1 MRRITLILLIWAL
14 FFQVEVPVQARSNP
28 FLSIFSRHNKDI
40 SGVLEYVKKAQSYLN
55 DSPNLIAA
63 KENIDSAFSL
73 CGRLRIEQPAELHL
87 IRAKYFMLKKDYSG
101 ASQEAM
107 TALEKAR
114 DQNQK
119 KNEADILTFLG
130 KYYLNTGFFNESI
143 NFFNESISVAHK
155 EKLKGIIAGDYLG
168 IAYVYNALKKLPE
181 YQEFLKK
188 SMNSAKSDK
197 DTANLLMSYFR
208 YGTSLTEID
217 KNFKKADSLLRKCV
231 ELSALKKD
239 TLFFGLA
246 WANLGWNFYVEQKY
260 DSAIT
265 CYNRSLYYSLA
276 EKRYSTSANS
286 YGNLGTIYRDLGDRK
301 KALYYYDNAISQANS
316 GDDPYIMAWVYND
329 MSQMYLRNRDT
340 ANAYLSYVN
349 YKKYSDIDLQR
360 ANMKG
365 LDEASARYEADSH
378 RKEVELLSLKLRNQR
393 LLIYG
398 SSGLFI
404 LTISVILLIFNRA
417 KINAKRK
424 ISEMDHKI
432 SEVTLAN
439 LRQQMNPHFIFN
451 TLNSIQYYMYQ
462 HDKLATNNYLTKF
475 SSLMRKVLENS
486 QHTAIPLRDEL
497 DALQLYLDLEK
508 IRFKD
513 KFNYFISID
522 DEIDPLMFKIPTM
535 LIQPYVENSICH
547 GLMPADHNGQIKIDV
562 KLEKNYLA
570 CTIEDNGIGRQAAM
584 EKKARQ
590 NGNHNSLGTQITSSR
605 LDIVNALCGTCLK
618 TIYSDLKDENGVPV
632 GTKVEIHIPIMT

>member
-1 MRRITLILLIWAL
+1 MRQFTLSLLVCVLL
-14 FFQVEVPVQARSNP
+14 FRVQVPVQARSNP
-28 FLSIFSRHNKDI
+28 FHSFFSRTTQDN
-40 SGVLEYVKKAQSYLN
+40 SGVLAYVKKAQAGLV
-55 DSPNLIAA
+55 DPPNLIVL
-63 KENIDSAFSL
+63 KEYIDSAYNL
-73 CGRLRIEQPAELHL
+73 CNKLKIEQPAELHL
-87 IRAKYFMLKKDYSG
+87 VRAKYLMLKKDYSE
-101 ASQEAM
+101 SSREAM
-107 TALEKAR
+107 TALEIAR

-119 KNEADILTFLG
+119 KNEADILTFFG
-130 KYYLNTGFFNESI
+130 RYYLNTGFYNESI
-143 NFFNESISVAHK
+143 DYFNESISLSQK
-155 EKLKGIIAGDYLG
+155 EKLKGIIAADYLG
-168 IAYVYNALKKLPE
+168 IAYVYNALKKMPE

-188 SMNSAKSDK
+188 ALNSAKSEL

-208 YGTSLTEID
+208 LGTSLTEID
-217 KNFKKADSLLRKCV
+217 RNFKKADSLLRKCV
-231 ELSALKKD
+231 ELSSLKKD

-286 YGNLGTIYRDLGDRK
+286 YGNLGTIYRDLGDGK
-301 KALYYYDNAISQANS
+301 KALFYYDKAIFQANS
-316 GDDPYIMAWVYND
+316 GDDAYIMSWVYHD
-329 MSQMYLRNRDT
+329 MSEMYLRNRDT
-340 ANAYLSYVN
+340 SNAYLNYVN
-349 YKKYSDIDLQR
+349 FKKYSDIDLQR

-365 LDEASARYEADSH
+365 QDEASARYEADSH

-398 SSGLFI
+398 SSGLFV

-513 KFNYFISID
+513 KFNYIINID

-547 GLMPADHNGQIKIDV
+547 GLMPADHNGHIKIDV

-584 EKKARQ
+584 ENKVKQ
-590 NGNHNSLGTQITSSR
+590 NGSHNSLGTQITSSR

-618 TIYSDLKDENGVPV
+618 TIYSDLKDENGTAV

>member
-1 MRRITLILLIWAL
+1 L
-14 FFQVEVPVQARSNP
+14 FFQVQVPVQARSNP
-28 FLSIFSRHNKDI
+28 FFSIFSRSTKDI
-40 SGVLEYVKKAQSYLN
+40 SGVLFYVKKAQDALAEP
-55 DSPNLIAA
+55 PNLIVL
-63 KENIDSAFSL
+63 KENIDSASNL
-73 CGRLRIEQPAELHL
+73 CSKLKIEQPAELHL
-87 IRAKYFMLKKDYSG
+87 VRAKYLILKKDYSG
-101 ASQEAM
+101 SSREAM
-107 TALEKAR
+107 TALEIAR
-114 DQNQK
+114 DQNQR

-143 NFFNESISVAHK
+143 DYFNESINLAKK
-155 EKLKGIIAGDYLG
+155 ERLKGIVAGDYLG
-168 IAYVYNALKKLPE
+168 IAYVYNALKKMPE
-181 YQEFLKK
+181 YQEYLQKA
-188 SMNSAKSDK
+188 MNSAKSDK

-208 YGTSLTEID
+208 YGTSFTEID
-217 KNFKKADSLLRKCV
+217 RNFKKADSLLRKCV

-239 TLFFGLA
+239 TMYFGLA
-246 WANLGWNFYVEQKY
+246 WANLGWNFYVDQKY

-276 EKRYSTSANS
+276 ERRYSTSANS
-286 YGNLGTIYRDLGDRK
+286 YGNLGTIYRDLGDSK
-301 KALYYYDNAISQANS
+301 KALYYYDNAINQAKS
-316 GDDPYIMAWVYND
+316 GDDAYIMSWVYND

-340 ANAYLSYVN
+340 ANAYLSYVD
-349 YKKYSDIDLQR
+349 YKKYSDLDLQR
-360 ANMKG
+360 ANIKG
-365 LDEASARYEADSH
+365 LDEATARYEADSH

-398 SSGLFI
+398 SSGLFL

-432 SEVTLAN
+432 TEVTLAN

-513 KFNYFISID
+513 KFNYLINID

-584 EKKARQ
+584 EKKLKQ

-618 TIYSDLKDENGVPV
+618 TIYSDLKDESGMPV